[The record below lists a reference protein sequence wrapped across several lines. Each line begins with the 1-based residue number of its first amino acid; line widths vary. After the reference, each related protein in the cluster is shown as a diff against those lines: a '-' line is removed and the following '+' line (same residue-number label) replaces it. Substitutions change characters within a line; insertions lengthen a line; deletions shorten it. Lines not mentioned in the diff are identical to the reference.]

1 MLQDCLIGL
10 RKQGFWMLRRHRTS
24 LLEYAALGILA
35 VGVSGVSL
43 IRAQK
48 PPTVAT
54 ADKLPSFE
62 VAAIKPSKP
71 DDNDHGWHS
80 NSDRVTIEGYSLRD
94 LIVSAYGLK
103 TNSQVLG
110 GPEWI
115 DKKHFDIA
123 AKVDDSELARLKG
136 ISREDR
142 RLQWNLMMQSL
153 LADRFGLRVSHGKRK
168 VSIYGL
174 VVAKSGIKFAA
185 STPDEKNHD
194 ISVRNTA
201 MSATATSMDSLAN
214 YLTTQPEIG
223 DRLVEN
229 RTGLTGDFDF
239 KLNWTRDRGDGIP
252 PDATYPGLFTA
263 LQEQLG
269 LKLESQKGPVEV
281 VIVDAATQ
289 PMLDN

>member
-1 MLQDCLIGL
+1 MLQDGLIGL
-10 RKQGFWMLRRHRTS
+10 RMQEFWMLRKRRTS
-24 LLEYAALGILA
+24 VLGCAALGILA

-43 IRAQK
+43 ISAQK

-54 ADKLPSFE
+54 ADKEPSFE
-62 VAAIKPSKP
+62 VASIKPTKP
-71 DDNDHGWHS
+71 DDGDHGWHS
-80 NSDRVTIEGYSLRD
+80 NSDRVTIEGYTLRD

-103 TNSQVLG
+103 STSQVLG

-142 RLQWNLMMQSL
+142 RMQWNLMLQSL
-153 LADRFGLRVSHGKRK
+153 LADRFGLNVSREKRK
-168 VSIYGL
+168 LPVYAL
-174 VVAKSGIKFAA
+174 VATKSGIKFAA

-194 ISVRNTA
+194 LSVRNTA
-201 MSATATSMDSLAN
+201 MTATGVSMDSLAN
-214 YLTTQPEIG
+214 YITTQPEI

-229 RTGLTGDFDF
+229 RTGLTGDYDF
-239 KLNWTRDRGDGIP
+239 RLNWAHDSGNGIQ

-269 LKLESQKGPVEV
+269 LKLESQKSSVEV
-281 VIVDAATQ
+281 VIVNAAAQ
-289 PMLDN
+289 PILDN